1 MDITIIGSRGIPAKY
16 GGYEVFA
23 EEISTR
29 LVKKGINITVCC
41 EHNNLK
47 MRSYKGVKLENFP
60 HPPPNNYALRKFYE
74 IYNDIYFMVKMSQSS
89 DVMYVLGTTAGSMLF
104 LPKLL
109 NWKLRTLVN
118 IGGLEW
124 KRDKWS
130 RLDKS
135 LLWLNTK
142 LAIVFVDVVVVDSKA
157 MEKYVGHF
165 GRHKTVFI
173 PYGAEA
179 STKIAWD
186 KNRLNDLASKCN
198 KIKNIEENNYWL
210 EIARLEP
217 DNNIHVVLE
226 AYLKSQSE
234 KPLVVVG
241 DYTSA
246 KYERVINKILEYDL
260 EKKIFMV
267 GPIYENKMLL
277 DMLRDNCFAY
287 IHAHSYG
294 GTNPSLLEAMASRN
308 IIIAHDNEFNREVC
322 DGCAIYFKDS
332 EDLKNKIEL
341 IENNTED
348 YHELKNGAYNRI
360 TDEYLWDQIA
370 QQYELLFSYNDLK
383 GDLYV

>member
-1 MDITIIGSRGIPAKY
+1 MHITIIGSRGIPAKY

-29 LVKKGINITVCC
+29 LVKKGINVTVCC
-41 EHNNLK
+41 EHNSGK
-47 MRSYKGVKLENFP
+47 MSSYKSIKLENFLYS
-60 HPPPNNYALRKFYE
+60 PPNNYALRKLYE
-74 IYNDIYFMVKMSQSS
+74 LLVDIYFVVKMSRSS
-89 DVMYVLGTTAGSMLF
+89 DAMYILGTTAGCMLF

-124 KRDKWS
+124 RRDKWN
-130 RLDKS
+130 RLEKS
-135 LLWLNTK
+135 LLWFSTK

-157 MEKYVGHF
+157 MEKYVGRF

-173 PYGAEA
+173 PYGAE
-179 STKIAWD
+179 SFTKIAWD
-186 KNRLNDLASKCN
+186 KNRLNVLASKCN
-198 KIKNIEENNYWL
+198 KIENIEENNYWL

-241 DYTSA
+241 DYTST
-246 KYERVINKILEYDL
+246 KYERVINIILEDDL
-260 EKKIFMV
+260 EKKILMV
-267 GPIYENKMLL
+267 GPIYENKILL
-277 DMLRDNCFAY
+277 DMLRGNCFAY
-287 IHAHSYG
+287 IHAHSCG

-322 DGCAIYFKDS
+322 NGSAIYFKDS
-332 EDLKNKIEL
+332 EDLKNKIES
-341 IENNTED
+341 IENNTDD
-348 YHELKNGAYNRI
+348 YHELKNGAYKRI
-360 TDEYLWDQIA
+360 TDEYLWDKIA
-370 QQYELLFSYNDLK
+370 LRYELLFNAISK
-383 GDLYV
+383 K